1 MASTHSKPKL
11 LRALFLFGCLFVIVP
26 EINGQPAPAEG
37 NPELRPAAKPENADS
52 IPKENKPS
60 DSTPANNN
68 IKDEAKQET
77 SVPPSQPLM
86 TAEEQAAKERA
97 EAEAR
102 KAAAEAAR
110 IAEEKRIEA
119 ERTWFD
125 KLLLNS
131 KLYTG
136 LNAGMVIPLN
146 SLHSAGYGF
155 GMTIDYLAYQRYGF
169 HFGAE
174 TGLLPAKSGA
184 LQAGATLIR
193 ISDQGTMGYLNLRFA
208 GLYAFPKVFDVE
220 TAAGLGVSVYRLNS
234 GTYSFNTAIAPV
246 VLGTAYYNLF
256 ASLQVGLI
264 AQVVLPSVSTLSS
277 PGSEFTLDS
286 SQSLATASLH
296 ASVRYVWF

>member
-1 MASTHSKPKL
+1 MKEPATP
-11 LRALFLFGCLFVIVP
+11 AV
-26 EINGQPAPAEG
+26 QPAEKKTETQVKPTEDAKSNDEKI
-37 NPELRPAAKPENADS
+37 KPEN
-52 IPKENKPS
+52 
-60 DSTPANNN
+60 TMPALVP
-68 IKDEAKQET
+68 DLSEEERAKQE
-77 SVPPSQPLM
+77 LE
-86 TAEEQAAKERA
+86 AEEARKAAA
-97 EAEAR
+97 EAEA
-102 KAAAEAAR
+102 KKAAAAAEAAR
-110 IAEEKRIEA
+110 IAEEKRVEA

-184 LQAGATLIR
+184 LQASATTIR

-208 GLYAFPKVFDVE
+208 GLYAFPKFLDIE
-220 TAAGLGVSVYRLNS
+220 TAAGAGISVYRLNS
-234 GTYSFNTAIAPV
+234 GTYSFDTTIAPV

-256 ASLQVGLI
+256 ASLQLGVI
-264 AQVVLPSVSTLSS
+264 AQVVLPSVSKLSS

-286 SQSLATASLH
+286 SQSLANASLH